1 MDSIDGLKRWIQGNG
16 FLYRRWTQA
25 MNSRDGLKSRTLET
39 DFRRKTPEMDSR
51 DSLQEMDSR
60 DGV

>member
-1 MDSIDGLKRWIQGNG
+1 MDSRKWTLV
-16 FLYRRWTQA
+16 RRWTQA